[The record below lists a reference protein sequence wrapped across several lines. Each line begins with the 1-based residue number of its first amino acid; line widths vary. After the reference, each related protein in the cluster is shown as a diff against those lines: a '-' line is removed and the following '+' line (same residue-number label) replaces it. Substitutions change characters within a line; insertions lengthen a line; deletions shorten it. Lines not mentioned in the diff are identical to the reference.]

1 MILFSLKLIFIFS
14 QKTDYV
20 TSNHL
25 KGIINILEE
34 RENFMETILN
44 ALNPS
49 QREAVEHI
57 DGAMLI
63 LAGAGSGKT
72 KTLTTRLAY
81 LVGEVGI
88 DPANTLTLTFT
99 NKAASEMRER
109 ALKLMPSR
117 VSYPPLLCTFHKF
130 GLLFLKFHIEKLGR
144 SNGFVIID
152 SDDKKRLIR
161 AIAKEKKIDLNLAF
175 IASEISKYKN
185 SILSPELVLEKAEL
199 PDYKKIASIY
209 VDYQK
214 NIEENNLVDFD
225 DLLMLT
231 YKILSENDDLRK
243 ETSNRY
249 KYIMVDE
256 YQDTNELQFQLLE
269 LLSSE
274 HNNLCVVG
282 DDDQSIYG
290 WRGANIRNIL
300 EFSNN
305 FETCK
310 TVKLETNYRST
321 EPILKAANTLI
332 EHNSTR
338 LGKKL
343 TSHKGAGDDVKLL
356 HSLDESMEA
365 KAIAHAIQKLL
376 DEGTDPDEIAVL
388 YRINALSRSLEEG
401 FSKAGLGFKLIGGMR
416 FYERAEIKDLISYLR
431 VLSNP
436 HDDFSLVRIIN
447 KPKRGIGK
455 ASIEKLQK
463 AAFDTKD
470 SLYGYVQ
477 KMTLG
482 EVDTIVSKKVSTS
495 LAQLVQDIAFLQE
508 ALQSELGNFITLF
521 EERIK
526 LKDHYAGMVDGMD
539 RILNI
544 DEFYGYFRDAIIKN
558 PDLTLDEFLNDI
570 SLQSDQDQIEENAI
584 TIMSIHAAKGLEFEH
599 LFVIGLEEEFFPL
612 LGEGCNMEEERRLGY
627 VAITR
632 AKSDLTLCYVDSRF
646 YKGRRKMIDK
656 SRFLG
661 EAGLIQDTSLKI
673 TKQADFKKGDLV
685 KHKIFGIGRVQAA
698 NKSGKEYKL
707 LINFGGNKK
716 EILSSFVQSI

>member
-1 MILFSLKLIFIFS
+1 
-14 QKTDYV
+14 
-20 TSNHL
+20 
-25 KGIINILEE
+25 
-34 RENFMETILN
+34 METILN

-185 SILSPELVLEKAEL
+185 SILSPELVVEKAEL

-209 VDYQK
+209 VEYQK

-300 EFSNN
+300 EFSSN
-305 FETCK
+305 FEKCK

-343 TSHKGAGDDVKLL
+343 TSDKGAGEDVKLL

-401 FSKAGLGFKLIGGMR
+401 FSKAGLSFKLIGGMR

-436 HDDFSLVRIIN
+436 HDDFSLIRIIN

-463 AAFDTKD
+463 AAFDIQT
-470 SLYGYVQ
+470 SLYGYIK

-482 EVDTIVSKKVSTS
+482 EVETIVSKKVATS
-495 LAQLVQDIAFLQE
+495 LGKLVQDIEFLQE
-508 ALQSELGNFITLF
+508 ALQNELGNFITLF
-521 EERIK
+521 EERIQ
-526 LKDHYAGMVDGMD
+526 LKDHYTGMVDGMD

-544 DEFYGYFRDAIIKN
+544 DEFYGYFRDAVIKN

-673 TKQADFKKGDLV
+673 TKQAAFKKGDLV

>member
-1 MILFSLKLIFIFS
+1 
-14 QKTDYV
+14 
-20 TSNHL
+20 
-25 KGIINILEE
+25 
-34 RENFMETILN
+34 MEQILN
-44 ALNPS
+44 ELNTS

-72 KTLTTRLAY
+72 KTLTARLAY

-99 NKAASEMRER
+99 NKAASEMRDR
-109 ALKLMPSR
+109 ALKLMPNK

-144 SNGFVIID
+144 RNTFVIID
-152 SDDKKRLIR
+152 SDDKKRLLR
-161 AIAKEKKIDLNLAF
+161 SIAKELKIDLNISF

-185 SILSPELVLEKAEL
+185 SLLTPEVVLQKTEL
-199 PDYKKIASIY
+199 PDYKKVAKIY
-209 VDYQK
+209 ALYQA

-231 YKILSENDDLRK
+231 YKILDEHEELRK

-256 YQDTNELQFQLLE
+256 YQDTNELQFRLLE
-269 LLSSE
+269 HLCSE
-274 HNNLCVVG
+274 HGNLCVVG

-300 EFSNN
+300 EFADN
-305 FETCK
+305 FKNTK

-321 EPILKAANTLI
+321 NPILKAANTLI

-343 TSHKGAGDDVKLL
+343 TSHKGEGEEVKLL

-365 KAIAHAIQKLL
+365 KAIAHQIHKLI
-376 DEGTDPDEIAVL
+376 DKGADPDEIAVL

-401 FSKAGLGFKLIGGMR
+401 FTKEGLGFKLIGGMR
-416 FYERAEIKDLISYLR
+416 FYERAEIKDVISYFR
-431 VLSNP
+431 VLANP
-436 HDDFSLVRIIN
+436 HDDFSLLRIIN

-463 AAFDTKD
+463 AAFDAQL
-470 SLYGYVQ
+470 SLYGYIEQSISGKLPTV
-477 KMTLG
+477 
-482 EVDTIVSKKVSTS
+482 ISKKVATS
-495 LAQLVQDIAFLQE
+495 LSKLVGDIKVLQE
-508 ALQSELGNFITLF
+508 EIQTTLGNFITLF
-521 EERIK
+521 EEHIK
-526 LKDHYAGMVDGMD
+526 LKDHYAGMVDGFD

-544 DEFYGYFRDAIIKN
+544 DEFYGYFRDAVIKN

-570 SLQSDQDQIEENAI
+570 SLQSDQDQIEEDAI

-673 TKQADFKKGDLV
+673 TKSSAFKKGDLV

>member
-1 MILFSLKLIFIFS
+1 
-14 QKTDYV
+14 
-20 TSNHL
+20 
-25 KGIINILEE
+25 
-34 RENFMETILN
+34 METILST
-44 ALNPS
+44 LNPS

-57 DGAMLI
+57 DGPMLI

-72 KTLTTRLAY
+72 KTLTSRLAY
-81 LVGEVGI
+81 LVGVVGI

-99 NKAASEMRER
+99 NKAATEMRER
-109 ALKLMPSR
+109 ALKLMPSK

-144 SNGFVIID
+144 SNAFVIID
-152 SDDKKRLIR
+152 SDDKKRLLR
-161 AIAKEKKIDLNLAF
+161 SIAKELKVDLNLAF

-185 SILSPELVLEKAEL
+185 SLLSPELVLEKAEL
-199 PDYKKIASIY
+199 PDYKKIATVY
-209 VDYQK
+209 VQYQK

-231 YKILSENDDLRK
+231 HKILSENDDLRK

-269 LLSSE
+269 LLASE

-305 FETCK
+305 FEKCK

-365 KAIAHAIQKLL
+365 KAIAKEVQKLL
-376 DEGTDPDEIAVL
+376 DSGTDPDEIAVL

-401 FSKAGLGFKLIGGMR
+401 FTKEGVAFKLIGGMR
-416 FYERAEIKDLISYLR
+416 FYERAEIKDIISYLR

-436 HDDFSLVRIIN
+436 HDDFSLIRIIN

-455 ASIEKLQK
+455 ASIDKLQK
-463 AAFDTKD
+463 AAFDAGL
-470 SLYGYVQ
+470 SLFGYIE
-477 KMTLG
+477 K
-482 EVDTIVSKKVSTS
+482 VDNGDLPTVTSKKVSTS
-495 LAQLVQDIAFLQE
+495 LTKLVADVTLLQE
-508 ALQSELGNFITLF
+508 IVKSQLGHFITEF
-521 EERIK
+521 EAHIK

-544 DEFYGYFRDAIIKN
+544 DEFYGYFRDAVIKK

-570 SLQSDQDQIEENAI
+570 SLQSDQDQIEEDAI

-661 EAGLIQDTSLKI
+661 EAGLISDTSLKI
-673 TKQADFKKGDLV
+673 TKQAAFKKGDLV

-698 NKSGKEYKL
+698 NKSGQEYKL

>member
-1 MILFSLKLIFIFS
+1 
-14 QKTDYV
+14 
-20 TSNHL
+20 
-25 KGIINILEE
+25 
-34 RENFMETILN
+34 METILN
-44 ALNPS
+44 DLNPA

-57 DGAMLI
+57 DGPMLI

-72 KTLTTRLAY
+72 KTLTSRLAY
-81 LVGEVGI
+81 LVGVVGI

-99 NKAASEMRER
+99 NKAAAEMRER
-109 ALKLMPSR
+109 ALKLMPSK

-144 SNGFVIID
+144 SNAFVIID
-152 SDDKKRLIR
+152 SDDKKRLLR
-161 AIAKEKKIDLNLAF
+161 AIAKELKVDLNLSF

-185 SILSPELVLEKAEL
+185 SLLSPELVLEKAEL
-199 PDYKKIASIY
+199 PDYKKIANIY
-209 VDYQK
+209 VKYQA

-231 YKILSENDDLRK
+231 HKILSSNDDLRK

-300 EFSNN
+300 EFANN
-305 FETCK
+305 FKVCK

-343 TSHKGAGDDVKLL
+343 TSHKGAGEDVKLL
-356 HSLDESMEA
+356 HSLDESMES
-365 KAIAHAIQKLL
+365 KAIAKEVQKLL
-376 DEGTDPDEIAVL
+376 DSGTDPDEIAVL

-401 FSKAGLGFKLIGGMR
+401 FTKEGVGFKLIGGMR
-416 FYERAEIKDLISYLR
+416 FYERAEIKDIISYLR

-436 HDDFSLVRIIN
+436 NDDFSLVRIIN

-463 AAFDTKD
+463 AAFEHQT
-470 SLYGYVQ
+470 SLFGYIEKASRGDV
-477 KMTLG
+477 
-482 EVDTIVSKKVSTS
+482 ENVVSKKVSSS
-495 LAQLVQDIAFLQE
+495 LMQLLEDVKLLQE
-508 ALQSELGNFITLF
+508 SLQRELGNFITLF
-521 EERIK
+521 EEHIK

-544 DEFYGYFRDAIIKN
+544 DEFYGYFRDAVIKN

-570 SLQSDQDQIEENAI
+570 SLQSDQDQIEEDAI

-661 EAGLIQDTSLKI
+661 EAGLISDTSLKI
-673 TKQADFKKGDLV
+673 TKQAAFKKGDLV

>member
-1 MILFSLKLIFIFS
+1 
-14 QKTDYV
+14 
-20 TSNHL
+20 
-25 KGIINILEE
+25 
-34 RENFMETILN
+34 MEAILN
-44 ALNPS
+44 TLNPA

-81 LVGEVGI
+81 LIGEVGI
-88 DPANTLTLTFT
+88 DPASTLTLTFT
-99 NKAASEMRER
+99 NKAAAEMRER
-109 ALKLMPSR
+109 ALKLMPNR

-144 SNGFVIID
+144 SNNFVIID
-152 SDDKKRLIR
+152 SDDKKRLLR
-161 AIAKEKKIDLNLAF
+161 SIAKELKVDLNLSF

-185 SILSPELVLEKAEL
+185 TLLTPEVVIQKAEL
-199 PDYKKIASIY
+199 PDYKKVAHIY
-209 VDYQK
+209 EAYQS
-214 NIEENNLVDFD
+214 NIVENNLVDFD

-231 YKILSENDDLRK
+231 YQILESNDDLRR
-243 ETSNRY
+243 ETSERY

-256 YQDTNELQFQLLE
+256 YQDTNELQYRLLE
-269 LLSSE
+269 LLASE
-274 HNNLCVVG
+274 HENLCVVG

-300 EFSNN
+300 EFADSFKN
-305 FETCK
+305 CK

-321 EPILKAANTLI
+321 EPILKAANALI

-338 LGKKL
+338 LGKTL
-343 TSHKGAGDDVKLL
+343 TSHKGEGPDVKLL

-365 KAIAHAIQKLL
+365 KAIAHQIHDLIDQGA
-376 DEGTDPDEIAVL
+376 DPDEIAVL

-401 FSKAGLGFKLIGGMR
+401 FSKEGLNFKLIGGMR
-416 FYERAEIKDLISYLR
+416 FYERAEIKDIISYFR
-431 VLSNP
+431 VFANP
-436 HDDFSLVRIIN
+436 TDDFSLLRIIN

-463 AAFDTKD
+463 AAFDAQLPLFVYIKE
-470 SLYGYVQ
+470 SLEGRQPLV
-477 KMTLG
+477 
-482 EVDTIVSKKVSTS
+482 ISKKVAGA
-495 LAQLVQDIAFLQE
+495 LAKLVEDIEILRVE
-508 ALQSELGNFITLF
+508 MEENLENFITLF

-526 LKDHYAGMVDGMD
+526 LKDHYAGMVDGFD

-544 DEFYGYFRDAIIKN
+544 DEFYGYFRDAVSKN
-558 PDLTLDEFLNDI
+558 PDLTLDEFLNEI
-570 SLQSDQDQIEENAI
+570 SLQSDQDQIEENAV

-599 LFVIGLEEEFFPL
+599 LFVIGMEEEFFPL

-646 YKGRRKMIDK
+646 YKGRRKMLDK

-661 EAGLIQDTSLKI
+661 EAGLIQDASLKI
-673 TKQADFKKGDLV
+673 TKQAAFKKGDLV

-716 EILSSFVQSI
+716 EILSSFVQAV

>member
-1 MILFSLKLIFIFS
+1 
-14 QKTDYV
+14 
-20 TSNHL
+20 
-25 KGIINILEE
+25 
-34 RENFMETILN
+34 MEQILN
-44 ALNPS
+44 ELNLA

-72 KTLTTRLAY
+72 KTLTARLAY

-99 NKAASEMRER
+99 NKAAAEMRER
-109 ALKLMPSR
+109 ALKLMPTK

-144 SNGFVIID
+144 SNTFVIID
-152 SDDKKRLIR
+152 SDDKKRLLRSIS
-161 AIAKEKKIDLNLAF
+161 IAKELKIDLNIAF

-185 SILSPELVLEKAEL
+185 SLLSPEVVLQKAEL
-199 PDYKKIASIY
+199 SDYKQVAKIY
-209 VDYQK
+209 EQYQA

-225 DLLMLT
+225 DLLALT
-231 YKILSENDDLRK
+231 YKILDENETLRK

-256 YQDTNELQFQLLE
+256 YQDTNELQYRLLFAE
-269 LLSSE
+269 
-274 HNNLCVVG
+274 
-282 DDDQSIYG
+282 
-290 WRGANIRNIL
+290 
-300 EFSNN
+300 N
-305 FETCK
+305 FEKTK

-332 EHNSTR
+332 EHNSAR

-343 TSHKGAGDDVKLL
+343 ASHKGAGEDVKLL

-365 KAIAHAIQKLL
+365 KAIAHQIHKLI
-376 DEGTDPDEIAVL
+376 DKGVDPDEIAVL

-401 FSKAGLGFKLIGGMR
+401 FTKEGLGFKLIGGMR
-416 FYERAEIKDLISYLR
+416 FYERAEIKDVISYFR
-431 VLSNP
+431 VLANP
-436 HDDFSLVRIIN
+436 HDDFSLIRIIN

-463 AAFDTKD
+463 AAFDAQL
-470 SLYGYVQ
+470 SLYSYIEQSVSGKQPLV
-477 KMTLG
+477 
-482 EVDTIVSKKVSTS
+482 ISKKVATS
-495 LAQLVQDIAFLQE
+495 LTKLVEDITILQDE
-508 ALQSELGNFITLF
+508 AKNSLGNFITLF

-526 LKDHYAGMVDGMD
+526 LKDHYASMADGFD
-539 RILNI
+539 RIMNI
-544 DEFYGYFRDAIIKN
+544 DEFYGYFRDAVMKN
-558 PDLTLDEFLNDI
+558 PDITLDEFLNDI
-570 SLQSDQDQIEENAI
+570 SLQSDQDQIEEDAI

-661 EAGLIQDTSLKI
+661 EAGLIQDASLKI
-673 TKQADFKKGDLV
+673 TKSSAFKKGDLV

>member
-1 MILFSLKLIFIFS
+1 
-14 QKTDYV
+14 
-20 TSNHL
+20 
-25 KGIINILEE
+25 
-34 RENFMETILN
+34 METILN

-99 NKAASEMRER
+99 NKAAAEMRER
-109 ALKLMPSR
+109 ALSLMPTK

-144 SNGFVIID
+144 SNAFVIID
-152 SDDKKRLIR
+152 SDDKKRLLR
-161 AIAKEKKIDLNLAF
+161 SIAKELKVDLNIAF

-185 SILSPELVLEKAEL
+185 SILSPEVVLDKAEL
-199 PDYKKIASIY
+199 ADYKKVAAIY
-209 VDYQK
+209 AQYQS
-214 NIEENNLVDFD
+214 NIIENNLVDFD

-231 YKILSENDDLRK
+231 YQILKEDDTLRK

-300 EFSNN
+300 EFSDN

-321 EPILKAANTLI
+321 TPILTAANTLI

-343 TSHKGAGDDVKLL
+343 TSHKGEGEKVKLL

-365 KAIAHAIQKLL
+365 KAIAHEIQKLL
-376 DEGTDPDEIAVL
+376 DKGVDPEEIAVL

-401 FSKAGLGFKLIGGMR
+401 FTKAGLGFKLIGGMR
-416 FYERAEIKDLISYLR
+416 FYERAEIKDIISYFR

-436 HDDFSLVRIIN
+436 HDDFSLIRIIN

-463 AAFDTKD
+463 AAFDAHISMYEYIER
-470 SLYGYVQ
+470 SLAGSLPTV
-477 KMTLG
+477 
-482 EVDTIVSKKVSTS
+482 ISKKVSSS
-495 LAQLVQDIAFLQE
+495 LAQLIEDIALLQDE
-508 ALQSELGNFITLF
+508 IKHTLGNFITLF

-544 DEFYGYFRDAIIKN
+544 DEFYGFFRDAVIKN

-570 SLQSDQDQIEENAI
+570 SLQSDQDQLEEDTI
-584 TIMSIHAAKGLEFEH
+584 TIMSIHASKGLEFEH

-673 TKQADFKKGDLV
+673 TKQAAFKKGDLV

>member
-1 MILFSLKLIFIFS
+1 
-14 QKTDYV
+14 
-20 TSNHL
+20 
-25 KGIINILEE
+25 
-34 RENFMETILN
+34 METILN

-49 QREAVEHI
+49 QREAVKHI

-99 NKAASEMRER
+99 NKAAAEMRER
-109 ALKLMPSR
+109 ALKLMPSK

-161 AIAKEKKIDLNLAF
+161 AIAKEKKIDLNLSF

-185 SILSPELVLEKAEL
+185 SILSPEVVVEKAEL

-209 VDYQK
+209 VAYQK

-231 YKILSENDDLRK
+231 YKILSENDTLRK
-243 ETSNRY
+243 ETSMRY
-249 KYIMVDE
+249 QYIMVDE

-300 EFSNN
+300 EFASN
-305 FETCK
+305 FEKCK

-376 DEGTDPDEIAVL
+376 DEGADPDEIAVL

-401 FSKAGLGFKLIGGMR
+401 FTKAGLAFKLIGGMR
-416 FYERAEIKDLISYLR
+416 FYERAEIKDIISYFR

-436 HDDFSLVRIIN
+436 YDDFSLIRIIN

-455 ASIEKLQK
+455 ASIDKLQA
-463 AAFDTKD
+463 AAFEAKV
-470 SLYGYVQ
+470 SLFEYIV
-477 KMTLG
+477 KSLNG
-482 EVDTIVSKKVSTS
+482 ELPLVISKKVATS
-495 LAQLVQDIAFLQE
+495 LGKLVEDVKLLQIAI
-508 ALQSELGNFITLF
+508 SETLGNFITLF
-521 EERIK
+521 DERIK
-526 LKDHYAGMVDGMD
+526 LKDHYAAMVDGMD

-544 DEFYGYFRDAIIKN
+544 DEFYGYFRDAVIKN

-570 SLQSDQDQIEENAI
+570 SLQSDQDQIEEDAI

-612 LGEGCNMEEERRLGY
+612 LGEGSNMEEERRLGY

-673 TKQADFKKGDLV
+673 TKQAAFKKGDLV